1 LAFFRALHSRL
12 LNGLLKNED
21 TAMPLF
27 ALVDCNSFYA
37 SCEQVFDPSLK
48 DAPVVVLSNN
58 DGCVIA
64 RSAEAKA
71 VGVAMG
77 EPAFMRED
85 FYARRGVRVFSSNFA
100 LYGDMSRRVMD
111 VLADACP
118 DLEIYSIDE
127 AFLRLD
133 LVCGPLAGRDPAAFC
148 RELRA
153 KVQRWTGIPVSI
165 GIAGTKTLAKAAN
178 RFAKKH
184 PEHGGVFA
192 LPDGPAADQY
202 LARIPVADVWGVGRK
217 YARLL
222 EAHGRRT
229 ALDLKNAP
237 DAWVRRAMTV
247 RGLMTVWELRGRS
260 CLPLEE
266 APAPRQ
272 SVLVSRCFGRPVRTF
287 QELAEA
293 VCAYAGRAAEKLRAE
308 QGRAGAVLAFILTD
322 PHRPDQPQH
331 RASLTLTAPRP
342 TSHTPQLMTLARS
355 ALSRIYKP
363 GHTYKK
369 AGVMLL
375 DLEHGPARLSLL
387 HPETPRDARNAA
399 LMAVLDA
406 VNARH
411 GRDALRPASAGLGRP
426 WRMRQA
432 HKSPRY
438 TTAWDELVVVRAG

>member
-1 LAFFRALHSRL
+1 
-12 LNGLLKNED
+12 
-21 TAMPLF
+21 MPPLF

-37 SCEQVFDPSLK
+37 SCEKVFDPSLR

-71 VGVAMG
+71 VGVGMG
-77 EPAFMRED
+77 EPAFQRED
-85 FYARRGVRVFSSNFA
+85 FYARHGVRVFSANFA

-118 DLEIYSIDE
+118 DLEVYSIDE

-133 LVCGPLAGRDPAAFC
+133 QVCGPLAGRDPVEFC
-148 RELRA
+148 RALRA
-153 KVQRWTGIPVSI
+153 KVLRWTGIPVSI

-178 RFAKKH
+178 RLAKKH

-192 LPDGPAADQY
+192 LPAGPEADQY
-202 LARIPVADVWGVGRK
+202 LARIPVGDVWGVGRK
-217 YARLL
+217 YSRLL
-222 EAHGRRT
+222 EGHGRRT

-237 DAWVRRAMTV
+237 DVWAKRAMTV

-260 CLPLEE
+260 CLSLDE

-293 VCAYAGRAAEKLRAE
+293 VCAYAARAAEKLRAE
-308 QGRAGAVLAFILTD
+308 GGRAGAVLAFILTN
-322 PHRPDQPQH
+322 PHKPDQPQH
-331 RASLTLTAPRP
+331 RASCTLPAELP
-342 TSHTPQLMTLARS
+342 TSSTPELMALARS
-355 ALSRIYKP
+355 ALTRIYKP
-363 GHTYKK
+363 GHIYKK

-375 DLEHGPARLSLL
+375 DLEHGPRRLSLFSFGNG
-387 HPETPRDARNAA
+387 PETARDAKNAA

-411 GRDALRPASAGLGRP
+411 GRDALRPAAAGLGRP
-426 WRMRQA
+426 WRMRQTR
-432 HKSPRY
+432 KSPRY
-438 TTAWDELVVVRAG
+438 TTAWDELVLARAE

>member
-1 LAFFRALHSRL
+1 
-12 LNGLLKNED
+12 LNDLLKNEAR
-21 TAMPLF
+21 AMPLF

-37 SCEQVFDPSLK
+37 SCEQVFDPSLRG
-48 DAPVVVLSNN
+48 APVVVLSNN

-71 VGVAMG
+71 LGIAMG
-77 EPAFMRED
+77 EPAFQRED
-85 FYARRGVRVFSSNFA
+85 FYARRGVRIFSSNFA

-118 DLEIYSIDE
+118 DMEIYSIDE

-133 LVCGPLAGRDPAAFC
+133 RVCGPLTGRDPLEFC
-148 RELRA
+148 RALRA
-153 KVQRWTGIPVSI
+153 RVLRWTGIPVSV
-165 GIAGTKTLAKAAN
+165 GIAGAKTLAKAAN
-178 RFAKKH
+178 RLAKKH
-184 PEHGGVFA
+184 PKHGGVFA
-192 LPDGPAADQY
+192 LPAGPAADQY
-202 LARIPVADVWGVGRK
+202 LARIPVGDVWGVGRQ
-217 YARLL
+217 YAKLL

-237 DAWVRRAMTV
+237 DVWVRRAMTV

-260 CLPLEE
+260 CLPLDE
-266 APAPRQ
+266 APAPRR
-272 SVLVSRCFGRPVRTF
+272 SVLVSRSFGRPVRTF

-293 VCAYAGRAAEKLRAE
+293 VCAYAARAAEKLRAE
-308 QGRAGAVLAFILTD
+308 KGRAGAVLTFILTD
-322 PHRPDQPQH
+322 PHKPDEPQH
-331 RASLTLTAPRP
+331 RASLTLAAALP
-342 TSHTPQLMTLARS
+342 TSSTPELMALARQ
-355 ALSRIYKP
+355 ALTRIYKP

-387 HPETPRDARNAA
+387 HPETPRDAKNAA

-432 HKSPRY
+432 RKSPRY
-438 TTAWDELVVVRAG
+438 TTAWDELVVARAG